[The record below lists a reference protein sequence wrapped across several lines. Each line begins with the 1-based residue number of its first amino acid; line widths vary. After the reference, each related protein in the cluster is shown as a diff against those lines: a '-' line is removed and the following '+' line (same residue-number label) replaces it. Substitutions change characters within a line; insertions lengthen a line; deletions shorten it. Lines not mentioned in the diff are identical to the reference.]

1 MRIALAQI
9 DPLVGDLAGNGR
21 QILQACRQAA
31 DQGAELLLTP
41 ELSLWGYPPRDLL
54 LRPALIAAQQQALA
68 ELVAGL
74 ASCCPQLAVL
84 VGMAEPIAASGLA
97 SLPNLYNAAAL
108 VEASG
113 WRPVARKRL
122 LPNYDVFDERRYFR
136 PGQSPAVLDLVRGG
150 CRWRLGITI
159 CEDLWVEEQRLD
171 SQLFGVDQS
180 GVDQSNSD
188 QISTNQ
194 SGLDQAIANPP
205 FPDPIAELQP
215 LGIDLLINLSASPFG
230 MGKAPLRLQ
239 LAASAA
245 RRLGC
250 AVLYVNQVGGN
261 DELVFDGASFVLN
274 AAGSLER
281 QLACCRQQLACWDP
295 PTPPTALAPV
305 AGAPAPGAPALDA
318 TAAGATSNSPAAD
331 SPAAPAAAS
340 AEAAR
345 AALTRAATASEPA
358 ISPMAIALATAPSL
372 ALPDPQE
379 QLLRALVLGVADYAH
394 KCGFRQALL
403 GLSGGIDSAL
413 VAVIAAAAL
422 GAHQVQALLMPS
434 PWSSAASINDATAL
448 AGRLGIARVT
458 LPIAPLMAGFD
469 RALAPALPGGPQGVT
484 AENLQ
489 SRIRGTLLM
498 AVANQRGQLLL
509 STGNKSELAVGYC
522 TLYGDMNG
530 GLAVIG
536 DLYKT
541 TVFSLCEWIDS
552 AAASACRSSLGL
564 PADGELVGAA
574 IRSKPPSAELRPDQ
588 LDSDSLPDYAVLDP
602 LLKAYIERH
611 WSLEELIANG
621 FPPELA
627 NRVQLLLRRSE
638 FKRRQAAPALKVSG
652 RAFGSGWRMPI
663 AAA

>member
-31 DQGAELLLTP
+31 EQGAELLLTP

-54 LRPALIAAQQQALA
+54 LRPALIDDQRQALD

-74 ASCCPQLAVL
+74 ASCCSQLAVL
-84 VGMAEPIAASGLA
+84 VGFAEPIAASGLA
-97 SLPNLYNAAAL
+97 SLPNLHNAAAL

-150 CRWRLGITI
+150 RRWRLGITI

-171 SQLFGVDQS
+171 SQLS
-180 GVDQSNSD
+180 GVDPTISD
-188 QISTNQ
+188 
-194 SGLDQAIANPP
+194 PP
-205 FPDPIAELQP
+205 IPDPIAELQP

-274 AAGSLER
+274 ATGTLER
-281 QLACCRQQLACWDP
+281 QLACCRQQLTCWDP
-295 PTPPTALAPV
+295 PTPPPPL
-305 AGAPAPGAPALDA
+305 APAPGAPAPGA
-318 TAAGATSNSPAAD
+318 TAAGATAAG
-331 SPAAPAAAS
+331 AS
-340 AEAAR
+340 IP
-345 AALTRAATASEPA
+345 SEPA
-358 ISPMAIALATAPSL
+358 ISPIAIPLVIPPSL

-422 GAHQVQALLMPS
+422 GADQVQALLMPS
-434 PWSSAASINDATAL
+434 PWSSAGSINDASAL
-448 AGRLGIARVT
+448 AGRLGIATST

-469 RALAPALPGGPQGVT
+469 GALAPALPAGPQGVT

-552 AAASACRSSLGL
+552 AAASACRRSLGL

-588 LDSDSLPDYAVLDP
+588 RDSDSLPDYAVLDP
-602 LLKAYIERH
+602 ILKRLVED
-611 WSLEELIANG
+611 
-621 FPPELA
+621 LA
-627 NRVQLLLRRSE
+627 NPEQLVAEGADVALVERIWNLLRRSE
-638 FKRRQAAPALKVSG
+638 FKRRQAAPSLKVSS
-652 RAFGSGWRMPI
+652 RSFGTGWRMPI
-663 AAA
+663 AAR

>member
-1 MRIALAQI
+1 
-9 DPLVGDLAGNGR
+9 
-21 QILQACRQAA
+21 
-31 DQGAELLLTP
+31 
-41 ELSLWGYPPRDLL
+41 
-54 LRPALIAAQQQALA
+54 
-68 ELVAGL
+68 
-74 ASCCPQLAVL
+74 
-84 VGMAEPIAASGLA
+84 
-97 SLPNLYNAAAL
+97 
-108 VEASG
+108 
-113 WRPVARKRL
+113 
-122 LPNYDVFDERRYFR
+122 
-136 PGQSPAVLDLVRGG
+136 
-150 CRWRLGITI
+150 
-159 CEDLWVEEQRLD
+159 VEEQRLD
-171 SQLFGVDQS
+171 SQLS
-180 GVDQSNSD
+180 GVDPTISD
-188 QISTNQ
+188 
-194 SGLDQAIANPP
+194 PP
-205 FPDPIAELQP
+205 IPDPIAELQP

-281 QLACCRQQLACWDP
+281 QLACCRQQLTCWDP
-295 PTPPTALAPV
+295 PTQIPPL
-305 AGAPAPGAPALDA
+305 APAPLAPADALITGA
-318 TAAGATSNSPAAD
+318 TAAGA
-331 SPAAPAAAS
+331 AAAGAS
-340 AEAAR
+340 IP
-345 AALTRAATASEPA
+345 SEPA
-358 ISPMAIALATAPSL
+358 ISPIAIPLVIPPSL
-372 ALPDPQE
+372 ELPDPQE

-434 PWSSAASINDATAL
+434 PWSSAGSLDDASAL
-448 AGRLGIARVT
+448 AGRLGIATAT

-469 RALAPALPGGPQGVT
+469 GALAPALPGGPQGVT

-552 AAASACRSSLGL
+552 PAAANCRAELAL
-564 PADGELVGAA
+564 PSTGELVGLA
-574 IRSKPPSAELRPDQ
+574 IRHKPPSAELRPDQ

-611 WSLEELIANG
+611 WSLEELIAHG
-621 FPPELA
+621 SPPELA
-627 NRVQLLLRRSE
+627 RRVQQLLRRSE

>member
-54 LRPALIAAQQQALA
+54 LRPALIAAQQQALD

-84 VGMAEPIAASGLA
+84 VGVVEPIAASGLA
-97 SLPNLYNAAAL
+97 SLPNLHNAAAL

-150 CRWRLGITI
+150 RRWRLGITI

-171 SQLFGVDQS
+171 SQLS
-180 GVDQSNSD
+180 GVDPTIPD
-188 QISTNQ
+188 
-194 SGLDQAIANPP
+194 PP
-205 FPDPIAELQP
+205 FPDPIGELQP

-230 MGKAPLRLQ
+230 MGKAALRLR

-274 AAGSLER
+274 ATGTLER

-295 PTPPTALAPV
+295 PTPSAPLAP
-305 AGAPAPGAPALDA
+305 ADALITGA
-318 TAAGATSNSPAAD
+318 TAAGA
-331 SPAAPAAAS
+331 
-340 AEAAR
+340 
-345 AALTRAATASEPA
+345 PA
-358 ISPMAIALATAPSL
+358 ISPIAISLVIAPSL

-422 GAHQVQALLMPS
+422 GADQVQALLMPS
-434 PWSSAASINDATAL
+434 PWSSAGSINDATAL
-448 AGRLGIARVT
+448 AGRLGIATAT

-469 RALAPALPGGPQGVT
+469 GALAPALPGGAQGVT

-552 AAASACRSSLGL
+552 AAAASCRAELGL
-564 PADGELVGAA
+564 PAEGDLIGAA
-574 IRSKPPSAELRPDQ
+574 IRDKPPSAELRPDQ

-621 FPPELA
+621 SPPELA
-627 NRVQLLLRRSE
+627 MRVQLLLRRSE